1 MERSIAGAAL
11 VLVLIAVAAG
21 CTRPGRAT
29 DVAVMR
35 LEARP
40 YYRETTEYVCK
51 RDAYVTGDLVGDGNP
66 AEVYARLCP

>member
-1 MERSIAGAAL
+1 MERLVAGAAL

-35 LEARP
+35 LEAGP
-40 YYRETTEYVCK
+40 HQETAEYVCK